1 MSFIFFYILLGLCWL
16 IALLPLKI
24 LYILSDIAFVF
35 TYYFPGYRKK
45 TVMNNLRNAFPG
57 KSEAELKT
65 ISKKFYHH
73 FNDILVE
80 TLKMIHLSPEELAS
94 RITVKNPEVLNEL
107 YRQKKSVIAVVGHYN
122 NWEWI
127 LGTKPYVPHQSM
139 AIYKPLNNKYFN
151 RFLIRNRS
159 KYGVELISMRE
170 TLRKMLHYKKINKIT
185 LCAFITDQSPVWEE
199 TQYWTYFLNQ
209 LTPVYLGIEK
219 MAKKTGQAVVFL
231 HVHKIARGRYG
242 MEVIPL
248 FNDVENV
255 TLHEITNKHLAVLE
269 QIIIAQP
276 EYWLWTHRRWK
287 LTPRRLRE
295 MESAGIDQP
304 ATISQQPAPSARD
317 KFD

>member
-16 IALLPLKI
+16 IALLPLRI
-24 LYILSDIAFVF
+24 LYVLSDLAFLF

-45 TVMNNLRNAFPG
+45 TVMNNLRNAFPA

-80 TLKMIHLSPEELAS
+80 ILKMIHLSPKELAS
-94 RITVKNPEVLNEL
+94 RITVKNPEALNEL
-107 YRQKKSVIAVVGHYN
+107 YMQKKSVIAVVGHYN

-159 KYGVELISMRE
+159 RYGVELISMRE
-170 TLRKMLHYKKINKIT
+170 TLRKMLTYKKENKIT

-199 TQYWTYFLNQ
+199 TQYWTNFLNQ

-231 HVHKIARGRYG
+231 HVQKKARGWYE
-242 MEVIPL
+242 MEVIRL
-248 FNDVENV
+248 FDEVDNV
-255 TLHEITNKHLAVLE
+255 SPHEITNRHLAILE

-287 LTPRRLRE
+287 LSARRLKE
-295 MESAGIDQP
+295 LESKSLQVPESTSPQG
-304 ATISQQPAPSARD
+304 
-317 KFD
+317 